1 MSWVGF
7 VRSVVLLAWGGFVRS
22 VVLLAWGGFDGSA
35 VSLGMGFVCGVVFLD
50 GRFFGGGE
58 WIGGPIFESGAGLLG
73 LPEFGAV
80 EKTTRHEITSR
91 IPIT

>member
-1 MSWVGF
+1 
-7 VRSVVLLAWGGFVRS
+7 
-22 VVLLAWGGFDGSA
+22 
-35 VSLGMGFVCGVVFLD
+35 MGFVCGVVFLD